1 MKVKFNTIDNTSKL
15 YKLVKNFQR
24 CEICDYLKKS
34 GKVLKKPKIFN
45 SFFNYIMFMSD
56 FCAIKEEIL
65 FIL

>member
-1 MKVKFNTIDNTSKL
+1 MKVNTIDNTSKL

-24 CEICDYLKKS
+24 CEICDYLRKS
-34 GKVLKKPKIFN
+34 GKLLNIPKIFN
-45 SFFNYIMFMSD
+45 SFFNYIMFMSY